1 MADWSPVRDFG
12 GNELGAGG
20 LGVLTAVA
28 LLTANN
34 FWAMSGHDPIVTLNA
49 FFEQLGV
56 IAGFL
61 FVSVMAAYAASTILN
76 GSTPFHRG
84 FR

>member
-1 MADWSPVRDFG
+1 
-12 GNELGAGG
+12 
-20 LGVLTAVA
+20 
-28 LLTANN
+28 
-34 FWAMSGHDPIVTLNA
+34 MSGHDPIVTLNA